1 MTVPQM
7 FTPHWKQQI
16 LAFLKMQKLALR
28 NSDEDREKTHVLRC
42 YNAYER
48 SMVVIE

>member
-1 MTVPQM
+1 MTVQQM
-7 FTPHWKQQI
+7 FTLHWKQQI

-28 NSDEDREKTHVLRC
+28 NSYEYRERIHILRC
-42 YNAYER
+42 SNAYER